1 MRKKWLFFL
10 APDGGDAGG
19 GEGGAGGDGG
29 TGGDGGAAGGSKS
42 IFDNPD
48 GGTGGDGG
56 AAGGSK
62 SIFDNPDGGNSPG
75 DGGGN
80 PAGDGSGNPADA
92 GGGAGEVPENYEFNL
107 GEGLTI
113 TDEQKTAFTAI
124 AKDAKLSQAQ
134 ADSLLK
140 MHSEIINGYM
150 HAAEDAVE
158 KNIAECQKLGLTS
171 QENLGF
177 ARTAVNTFGGSE
189 AMQVLIDTGA
199 INHPAVCKLFVTI
212 GQLISEDK
220 PADTHVGGGK
230 GTPRA
235 EDILFPNSKY

>member
-1 MRKKWLFFL
+1 MRKKWLYFL

-29 TGGDGGAAGGSKS
+29 TGD
-42 IFDNPD
+42 
-48 GGTGGDGG
+48 DGG

-62 SIFDNPDGGNSPG
+62 SIFDNPDGGNPAG
-75 DGGGN
+75 DDGGN
-80 PAGDGSGNPADA
+80 PPGD
-92 GGGAGEVPENYEFNL
+92 GGAGEVPENYEFNL

-150 HAAEDAVE
+150 HAAEDANE
-158 KNIAECQKLGLTS
+158 KNIAECEKLGLTS

>member
-42 IFDNPD
+42 VFDNPD
-48 GGTGGDGG
+48 GS
-56 AAGGSK
+56 GSA
-62 SIFDNPDGGNSPG
+62 S
-75 DGGGN
+75 
-80 PAGDGSGNPADA
+80 GDGSGNPAGD

-140 MHSEIINGYM
+140 MHSEIINGYI

>member
-1 MRKKWLFFL
+1 MRKRWMFFL
-10 APDGGDAGG
+10 APDGGAVGGGEGGAGGDAGG
-19 GEGGAGGDGG
+19 GEGGAGGDAGG
-29 TGGDGGAAGGSKS
+29 GEGGAGGDAGGGEGGAAGGSKS
-42 IFDNPD
+42 IFDN
-48 GGTGGDGG
+48 T
-56 AAGGSK
+56 
-62 SIFDNPDGGNSPG
+62 DGGNPPG
-75 DGGGN
+75 NGDGN
-80 PAGDGSGNPADA
+80 PAGD

-124 AKDAKLSQAQ
+124 AKDAKLTQAQ

-150 HAAEDAVE
+150 HAAEDAIE

>member
-1 MRKKWLFFL
+1 MRKRWMLFL
-10 APDGGDAGG
+10 NADGGDAGG
-19 GEGGAGGDGG
+19 GEGGAGGDGSA
-29 TGGDGGAAGGSKS
+29 GGDGGAADGSKS
-42 IFDNPD
+42 VFDNPD
-48 GGTGGDGG
+48 GSGNASGDG
-56 AAGGSK
+56 
-62 SIFDNPDGGNSPG
+62 NGNS
-75 DGGGN
+75 
-80 PAGDGSGNPADA
+80 AGDGN
-92 GGGAGEVPENYEFNL
+92 GAGEVPESYEFNL

-124 AKDAKLSQAQ
+124 AKEAKLSQAQ

-150 HAAEDAVE
+150 HSAEDAIE
-158 KNIAECQKLGLTS
+158 KNIAECQKLGLTT

-177 ARTAVNTFGGSE
+177 AKIAVDTFGGSE

-220 PADTHVGGGK
+220 QADTHVGGGK

>member
-1 MRKKWLFFL
+1 MRKKWLYFL

-29 TGGDGGAAGGSKS
+29 TGGDGGV
-42 IFDNPD
+42 
-48 GGTGGDGG
+48 
-56 AAGGSK
+56 AGGSK
-62 SIFDNPDGGNSPG
+62 SIFDNPDGGNPPG

-80 PAGDGSGNPADA
+80 PAGDG
-92 GGGAGEVPENYEFNL
+92 GGAGTVPENYEFNL

-150 HAAEDAVE
+150 HEAEEAIE
-158 KNIAECQKLGLTS
+158 KNIAECQKQGLITK
-171 QENLGF
+171 ENLGF
-177 ARTAVNTFGGSE
+177 AKAAVDTFGGSE

>member
-29 TGGDGGAAGGSKS
+29 TGGDGGV
-42 IFDNPD
+42 
-48 GGTGGDGG
+48 
-56 AAGGSK
+56 AGGSK
-62 SIFDNPDGGNSPG
+62 SIFDNPDGGNPLG

-80 PAGDGSGNPADA
+80 PAGDG
-92 GGGAGEVPENYEFNL
+92 GGAGTVPENYEFNL

-140 MHSEIINGYM
+140 MHREIINGYM
-150 HAAEDAVE
+150 HEAEEAIE
-158 KNIAECQKLGLTS
+158 KNIAECQKQGLITK
-171 QENLGF
+171 ENLGF
-177 ARTAVNTFGGSE
+177 AKAAVDTFGGSE

>member
-19 GEGGAGGDGG
+19 GEGGAGGDGSI
-29 TGGDGGAAGGSKS
+29 GGDGGAAGGSKS
-42 IFDNPD
+42 VFDNPD
-48 GGTGGDGG
+48 GSGD
-56 AAGGSK
+56 AS
-62 SIFDNPDGGNSPG
+62 G
-75 DGGGN
+75 D
-80 PAGDGSGNPADA
+80 GNPADA
-92 GGGAGEVPENYEFNL
+92 GGAGEVPESYEFNL

-150 HAAEDAVE
+150 HAAEDAIE

-177 ARTAVNTFGGSE
+177 AKTAVDTFGGSE

-199 INHPAVCKLFVTI
+199 INHPAVCKLFVNI

>member
-48 GGTGGDGG
+48 GG
-56 AAGGSK
+56 
-62 SIFDNPDGGNSPG
+62 NPPG

-80 PAGDGSGNPADA
+80 PAGDG
-92 GGGAGEVPENYEFNL
+92 GGAGTVPENYEFNL

-150 HAAEDAVE
+150 HEAEEAIE
-158 KNIAECQKLGLTS
+158 KNIAECQKQGLITK
-171 QENLGF
+171 ENLGF
-177 ARTAVNTFGGSE
+177 AKAAVDTFGGSE

>member
-1 MRKKWLFFL
+1 MRKKWLYFL

-48 GGTGGDGG
+48 GSGD
-56 AAGGSK
+56 AS
-62 SIFDNPDGGNSPG
+62 G
-75 DGGGN
+75 D
-80 PAGDGSGNPADA
+80 GNPADA
-92 GGGAGEVPENYEFNL
+92 GGAGEVPENYEFNL

-124 AKDAKLSQAQ
+124 AKEAKLSQAQ

-150 HAAEDAVE
+150 HAAEDAIE

-177 ARTAVNTFGGSE
+177 ARTAVDTFGGSE

>member
-1 MRKKWLFFL
+1 MRKRWMCFL
-10 APDGGDAGG
+10 APDGGDAGS
-19 GEGGAGGDGG
+19 GEGGAGGDVGG
-29 TGGDGGAAGGSKS
+29 GEGGAAGGSKS
-42 IFDNPD
+42 IFDNTP
-48 GGTGGDGG
+48 GNGDGN
-56 AAGGSK
+56 A
-62 SIFDNPDGGNSPG
+62 P
-75 DGGGN
+75 
-80 PAGDGSGNPADA
+80 GDGSGNPAGD
-92 GGGAGEVPENYEFNL
+92 GGAGEVPENYEFNL

-113 TDEQKTAFTAI
+113 TDDQKTAFTAI
-124 AKDAKLSQAQ
+124 AKDAKLTQAQ

-150 HAAEDAVE
+150 HAAEDANE
-158 KNIAECQKLGLTS
+158 KNVAECEKLGLTS

>member
-10 APDGGDAGG
+10 APDGGNAGG

-29 TGGDGGAAGGSKS
+29 IGGDGGAAGGSKS
-42 IFDNPD
+42 VFDNPD
-48 GGTGGDGG
+48 GG
-56 AAGGSK
+56 S
-62 SIFDNPDGGNSPG
+62 NPPG
-75 DGGGN
+75 DGNGN
-80 PAGDGSGNPADA
+80 PAGDG
-92 GGGAGEVPENYEFNL
+92 GGTGEVPENYEFNL

-171 QENLGF
+171 RENLGF

>member
-19 GEGGAGGDGG
+19 G
-29 TGGDGGAAGGSKS
+29 
-42 IFDNPD
+42 
-48 GGTGGDGG
+48 
-56 AAGGSK
+56 K
-62 SIFDNPDGGNSPG
+62 SIFDNPDGGNPPG

-80 PAGDGSGNPADA
+80 PAGDG
-92 GGGAGEVPENYEFNL
+92 GGAGTVPENYEFNL

-150 HAAEDAVE
+150 HEAEEVIE
-158 KNIAECQKLGLTS
+158 KNIAECQKQGLITK
-171 QENLGF
+171 ENLGF
-177 ARTAVNTFGGSE
+177 AKAAVDTFGGSE

>member
-48 GGTGGDGG
+48 GG
-56 AAGGSK
+56 
-62 SIFDNPDGGNSPG
+62 NSPG

-80 PAGDGSGNPADA
+80 PVGDGSSNPADA
-92 GGGAGEVPENYEFNL
+92 GGAGEVPENYEFNL

-150 HAAEDAVE
+150 HAAEDAIE

-177 ARTAVNTFGGSE
+177 AKTAVDTFGGSE

>member
-1 MRKKWLFFL
+1 MRKKWLYFL

-48 GGTGGDGG
+48 GG
-56 AAGGSK
+56 S
-62 SIFDNPDGGNSPG
+62 NPP
-75 DGGGN
+75 
-80 PAGDGSGNPADA
+80 GDGSGNPAGD
-92 GGGAGEVPENYEFNL
+92 GGGAGEVPESYEFNL

-158 KNIAECQKLGLTS
+158 KNIAECEKLGLTS

>member
-48 GGTGGDGG
+48 GG
-56 AAGGSK
+56 
-62 SIFDNPDGGNSPG
+62 NPPG

-80 PAGDGSGNPADA
+80 PAGDGSGNPAGD
-92 GGGAGEVPENYEFNL
+92 GGGAGTVPENYEFNL

-150 HAAEDAVE
+150 HEAEKAIE
-158 KNIAECQKLGLTS
+158 KNIAECQKQGLITK
-171 QENLGF
+171 ENLGF
-177 ARTAVNTFGGSE
+177 AKAAVDTFGGSE

>member
-19 GEGGAGGDGG
+19 GEGGAGGDGSI
-29 TGGDGGAAGGSKS
+29 GGDGGAAGGSKS
-42 IFDNPD
+42 VFDNPD
-48 GGTGGDGG
+48 GG
-56 AAGGSK
+56 S
-62 SIFDNPDGGNSPG
+62 NPPG
-75 DGGGN
+75 DGNGN
-80 PAGDGSGNPADA
+80 PAGD

-124 AKDAKLSQAQ
+124 AKDAKLTQAQ

-158 KNIAECQKLGLTS
+158 KNIAECEKLGLTS

-230 GTPRA
+230 GTPLA

>member
-1 MRKKWLFFL
+1 MRKKWLYFL

-48 GGTGGDGG
+48 GG
-56 AAGGSK
+56 S
-62 SIFDNPDGGNSPG
+62 NPPG

-80 PAGDGSGNPADA
+80 PAGDG
-92 GGGAGEVPENYEFNL
+92 GGAGTVPENYEFNL

-150 HAAEDAVE
+150 HEAEEAIE
-158 KNIAECQKLGLTS
+158 KNIAECQRQGLITK
-171 QENLGF
+171 ENLGF
-177 ARTAVNTFGGSE
+177 AKAAVDTFGGSE

>member
-1 MRKKWLFFL
+1 MRKKWLYFL
-10 APDGGDAGG
+10 ALTAAMLAAVKAELVAMAAPVVTVVLQVAVKVSLIILDGG
-19 GEGGAGGDGG
+19 
-29 TGGDGGAAGGSKS
+29 S
-42 IFDNPD
+42 NP
-48 GGTGGDGG
+48 
-56 AAGGSK
+56 
-62 SIFDNPDGGNSPG
+62 P
-75 DGGGN
+75 
-80 PAGDGSGNPADA
+80 GDGSGNPAGD
-92 GGGAGEVPENYEFNL
+92 GVAGEVPESYEFNL

-150 HAAEDAVE
+150 HEAEEAIE
-158 KNIAECQKLGLTS
+158 KNIAECQKQGTITK
-171 QENLGF
+171 ENLGF
-177 ARTAVNTFGGSE
+177 AKAAVDTFGGSE

>member
-19 GEGGAGGDGG
+19 GEGGAGGDGSI
-29 TGGDGGAAGGSKS
+29 GGDGGAAGGSKS
-42 IFDNPD
+42 VFDNPD
-48 GGTGGDGG
+48 GG
-56 AAGGSK
+56 S
-62 SIFDNPDGGNSPG
+62 NPPG
-75 DGGGN
+75 DGNGN
-80 PAGDGSGNPADA
+80 PAGD

-124 AKDAKLSQAQ
+124 AKDAKLTQAQ

-171 QENLGF
+171 KENLGF
-177 ARTAVNTFGGSE
+177 ARTAVDTFGGSE

>member
-19 GEGGAGGDGG
+19 GEGGAGGDGSV
-29 TGGDGGAAGGSKS
+29 GGDGGAAGGSKS
-42 IFDNPD
+42 VFDNPD
-48 GGTGGDGG
+48 GSGNASGD
-56 AAGGSK
+56 
-62 SIFDNPDGGNSPG
+62 
-75 DGGGN
+75 GN
-80 PAGDGSGNPADA
+80 PAGDG
-92 GGGAGEVPENYEFNL
+92 GGTGEVPENYEFNL

>member
-48 GGTGGDGG
+48 GG
-56 AAGGSK
+56 
-62 SIFDNPDGGNSPG
+62 NSPG

-80 PAGDGSGNPADA
+80 PVGDGSGNPADA
-92 GGGAGEVPENYEFNL
+92 GGAGEVPENYEFNL

-150 HAAEDAVE
+150 HAAEDAIK

-177 ARTAVNTFGGSE
+177 AKTAVDTFGGSE

>member
-1 MRKKWLFFL
+1 MRKRWMFFL
-10 APDGGDAGG
+10 APDGGDAGGDAGG
-19 GEGGAGGDGG
+19 GEGGAGG
-29 TGGDGGAAGGSKS
+29 
-42 IFDNPD
+42 D

-150 HAAEDAVE
+150 HEAEEAIE
-158 KNIAECQKLGLTS
+158 KNIAECQKQGLITK
-171 QENLGF
+171 ENLGF
-177 ARTAVNTFGGSE
+177 AKAAVDTFGGSE

>member
-1 MRKKWLFFL
+1 MRKKWLYFL

-29 TGGDGGAAGGSKS
+29 TGGDSGAAGGSKS

-48 GGTGGDGG
+48 GG
-56 AAGGSK
+56 S
-62 SIFDNPDGGNSPG
+62 NPT
-75 DGGGN
+75 
-80 PAGDGSGNPADA
+80 GDGSGNPAGD
-92 GGGAGEVPENYEFNL
+92 GGGAGTVPENYEFNL

-150 HAAEDAVE
+150 HEAEEAIE
-158 KNIAECQKLGLTS
+158 KNIAECQKQGLITK
-171 QENLGF
+171 ENLGF
-177 ARTAVNTFGGSE
+177 AKAAVDTFGGSE

-212 GQLISEDK
+212 EQLISEDK

>member
-1 MRKKWLFFL
+1 MRKRWMFFL

-48 GGTGGDGG
+48 GG
-56 AAGGSK
+56 
-62 SIFDNPDGGNSPG
+62 NPPG

-80 PAGDGSGNPADA
+80 PAGDGSGNPTDA

-124 AKDAKLSQAQ
+124 AKDAKLTQAQ

>member
-29 TGGDGGAAGGSKS
+29 TGGDGGV
-42 IFDNPD
+42 
-48 GGTGGDGG
+48 
-56 AAGGSK
+56 AGGSK
-62 SIFDNPDGGNSPG
+62 SIFDNPDGGNPPG

-80 PAGDGSGNPADA
+80 PTGD
-92 GGGAGEVPENYEFNL
+92 GGGAGTVPENYEFNL

-150 HAAEDAVE
+150 HAAEDAIE

-177 ARTAVNTFGGSE
+177 ARTAVDTFGGSE

>member
-48 GGTGGDGG
+48 GG
-56 AAGGSK
+56 
-62 SIFDNPDGGNSPG
+62 NSP
-75 DGGGN
+75 
-80 PAGDGSGNPADA
+80 GDGSGNPADA

-140 MHSEIINGYM
+140 MHSEIINGYL

>member
-19 GEGGAGGDGG
+19 GEGGAGGDGS
-29 TGGDGGAAGGSKS
+29 TGGDGG
-42 IFDNPD
+42 
-48 GGTGGDGG
+48 T
-56 AAGGSK
+56 AGGSK
-62 SIFDNPDGGNSPG
+62 SIFDNPDGGNP
-75 DGGGN
+75 
-80 PAGDGSGNPADA
+80 PGDGSGNPAGD
-92 GGGAGEVPENYEFNL
+92 GVSGEVPESYEFNL

-158 KNIAECQKLGLTS
+158 KNIAECEKLGLTS

>member
-1 MRKKWLFFL
+1 MRKKWLYFL

-48 GGTGGDGG
+48 GG
-56 AAGGSK
+56 S
-62 SIFDNPDGGNSPG
+62 NPP
-75 DGGGN
+75 
-80 PAGDGSGNPADA
+80 GDGSGNPAGD

-150 HAAEDAVE
+150 HEAEEAIE
-158 KNIAECQKLGLTS
+158 KNIAECQKQGLITK
-171 QENLGF
+171 ENLGF
-177 ARTAVNTFGGSE
+177 AKAAVDTFGGSE

>member
-1 MRKKWLFFL
+1 MRKRWMFFL

-48 GGTGGDGG
+48 GG
-56 AAGGSK
+56 
-62 SIFDNPDGGNSPG
+62 NPP
-75 DGGGN
+75 
-80 PAGDGSGNPADA
+80 GDGSGNPAGD

-150 HAAEDAVE
+150 HAAEDAIE

>member
-1 MRKKWLFFL
+1 MRKKWLYFL

-29 TGGDGGAAGGSKS
+29 NGGDGGAAGGSKS

-48 GGTGGDGG
+48 GG
-56 AAGGSK
+56 S
-62 SIFDNPDGGNSPG
+62 NPT
-75 DGGGN
+75 
-80 PAGDGSGNPADA
+80 GDGSGNPAGY
-92 GGGAGEVPENYEFNL
+92 GGGAGTVPENYEFNL

-150 HAAEDAVE
+150 HEAEEAIE
-158 KNIAECQKLGLTS
+158 KNIAECQKQGLITK
-171 QENLGF
+171 ENLGF
-177 ARTAVNTFGGSE
+177 AKAAVDTFGGSE

>member
-19 GEGGAGGDGG
+19 GEGGAGGDGSI
-29 TGGDGGAAGGSKS
+29 GGDGGAAGGSKS
-42 IFDNPD
+42 VFDNPD
-48 GGTGGDGG
+48 GSG
-56 AAGGSK
+56 
-62 SIFDNPDGGNSPG
+62 NPPG
-75 DGGGN
+75 D
-80 PAGDGSGNPADA
+80 GNPADA
-92 GGGAGEVPENYEFNL
+92 GGAGEVPESYEFNL